1 MYWLGGRR
9 VGTVATLLSQCK
21 YRVPLFLTVI
31 VGITFVITGGGAKT
45 AKSIAQNHT
54 DRLQST

>member
-1 MYWLGGRR
+1 

>member
-1 MYWLGGRR
+1 M
-9 VGTVATLLSQCK
+9 GTVATLLSQREYK
-21 YRVPLFLTVI
+21 VPLFLTVI

-54 DRLQST
+54 GKVAKYLN